1 MSDLLYFSH
10 KYKSTIKTYFKTYF
24 CATNSQPASKW
35 NSDFHG
41 NMDDFYG
48 LFSVSFIILCT
59 HKYEEILSKHFPFY
73 HQNYGL
79 LLTLS
84 LAEIMQLFSRPI
96 IRFILTKGR
105 IVHCISC
112 AYCVVSVS
120 VYCLQ
125 KGTSI
130 ENSDLSIGSTET
142 KYIKLSTKTQN
153 YFNNIQ
159 LLCTL

>member
-1 MSDLLYFSH
+1 
-10 KYKSTIKTYFKTYF
+10 
-24 CATNSQPASKW
+24 
-35 NSDFHG
+35 
-41 NMDDFYG
+41 MDDFYG

-59 HKYEEILSKHFPFY
+59 HKYEEILSKHFQFY

-79 LLTLS
+79 LSTLS

-96 IRFILTKGR
+96 IRFILTIGR
-105 IVHCISC
+105 SVHCISC

-120 VYCLQ
+120 VPVYCLQ

-142 KYIKLSTKTQN
+142 KYIKLSTEIQIF
-153 YFNNIQ
+153 FNNIR
-159 LLCTL
+159 L

>member
-41 NMDDFYG
+41 NVDDFYG

-79 LLTLS
+79 LSTLS

-96 IRFILTKGR
+96 IRFILTIEDAAY
-105 IVHCISC
+105 IVLVVLI
-112 AYCVVSVS
+112 AYFLFLFTVFKREHPQHT
-120 VYCLQ
+120 YTI
-125 KGTSI
+125 GTFFLNFLPS
-130 ENSDLSIGSTET
+130 
-142 KYIKLSTKTQN
+142 Q
-153 YFNNIQ
+153 
-159 LLCTL
+159 C